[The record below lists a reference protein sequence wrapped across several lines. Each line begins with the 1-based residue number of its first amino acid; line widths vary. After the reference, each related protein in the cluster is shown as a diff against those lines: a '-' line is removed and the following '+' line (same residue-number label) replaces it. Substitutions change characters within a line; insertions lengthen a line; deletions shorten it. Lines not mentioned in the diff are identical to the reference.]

1 MNHTAGAAL
10 RRFIIGITALGFAGA
25 TVLGLPLAIAAQEP
39 TPLQSLEQSLDSLDF
54 EIVGPLP
61 TPDRIAGRVSQG
73 TQDGPVPEGLDV
85 TLITI
90 DGDDVAIDDATVQTA
105 TDGSFEFTGFPK
117 GDGYRYR
124 LTTLYGNLLQTV
136 NIEDAL
142 SPGSITL
149 LVYETTSVLE
159 SIAATTHVTIVP
171 RVDGKE
177 QLMGVLELVEISN
190 GGDKTFIADLQNP
203 APNGVPQLLRF
214 SLPEGFDELT
224 VDSDLP
230 SGNVLEI
237 DTGFALS
244 NAIPPGDFRVLF
256 SYVIEYDGSE
266 VVVDRSLPFD
276 VHEYRVL
283 MPPIFGMAEGS
294 RFTATD
300 DQQLGDTNYRVLQ
313 GSGFAGG
320 DRIRI
325 NFTGLPEPG
334 FTQRLQN
341 FVGDNALVT
350 FGLPLMAVAAMG
362 AMLIYV
368 FFVRD
373 RRKVATSAAG
383 VARDQLVAEIA
394 ALDQRHEAG
403 GIEEDEYAARR
414 QDLFDQ
420 ALGTEPPNEDAGT
433 AGGDDE
439 DLPAAES
446 EESDSGSR

>member
-1 MNHTAGAAL
+1 M
-10 RRFIIGITALGFAGA
+10 FA
-25 TVLGLPLAIAAQEP
+25 
-39 TPLQSLEQSLDSLDF
+39 D
-54 EIVGPLP
+54 
-61 TPDRIAGRVSQG
+61 
-73 TQDGPVPEGLDV
+73 
-85 TLITI
+85 
-90 DGDDVAIDDATVQTA
+90 
-105 TDGSFEFTGFPK
+105 
-117 GDGYRYR
+117 
-124 LTTLYGNLLQTV
+124 
-136 NIEDAL
+136 
-142 SPGSITL
+142 SITL
-149 LVYETTSVLE
+149 RVYETTSVLE

-171 RVDGKE
+171 RVDGKT

-203 APNGVPQLLRF
+203 APDGVPQLLRF
-214 SLPEGFDELT
+214 GLPEGFDELT

-266 VVVDRSLPFD
+266 VVLDRSLPFD

-283 MPPIFGMAEGS
+283 MPPVYGIAEGA

-313 GSGFAGG
+313 GSGFAVG

-325 NFTGLPEPG
+325 TFTGLPEPG

-350 FGLPLMAVAAMG
+350 FGLPLIAVAVMG

-373 RRKVATSAAG
+373 RRKVATSAGG
-383 VARDQLVAEIA
+383 VSRGQLVAEIA

-403 GIEEDEYAARR
+403 EIEEDEYTGRR
-414 QDLFDQ
+414 QELFDQ
-420 ALGTEPPNEDAGT
+420 ALGAESASEDAGVD
-433 AGGDDE
+433 AGAHDGM
-439 DLPAAES
+439 PAAD
-446 EESDSGSR
+446 SDERPSGRG

>member
-1 MNHTAGAAL
+1 MSYRTGATL
-10 RRFIIGITALGFAGA
+10 RRIVVGIIVLAVAGA
-25 TVLGLPLAIAAQEP
+25 TILGLPLAAVAQDP
-39 TPLQSLEQSLDSLDF
+39 PPVRSLDTQDF
-54 EIVGPLP
+54 QVVGPLP
-61 TPDRIAGRVSQG
+61 TPDRIAGHVSQG
-73 TQDGPVPEGLDV
+73 TQDGPIPAAHDV

-90 DGDDVAIDDATVQTA
+90 DGDDIAIDDATVQTA
-105 TDGSFEFTGFPK
+105 TDGSFEFTGFPQ
-117 GDGYRYR
+117 GEGYRYR
-124 LTTLYGNLLQTV
+124 LTTLYGNLQQTV
-136 NIEDAL
+136 NVEDAL
-142 SPGSITL
+142 NADSITL

-171 RVDGKE
+171 RVDGKT
-177 QLMGVLELVEISN
+177 QLMGVLELIEISN

-203 APNGVPQLLRF
+203 APDGMPQLLRF
-214 SLPEGFDELT
+214 GLPEGFDELT

-237 DTGFALS
+237 NTGFALS

-266 VVVDRSLPFD
+266 VVLDRSLPFD

-283 MPPIFGMAEGS
+283 MPPVFGTAEGAG
-294 RFTATD
+294 FAATD

-313 GSGFAGG
+313 GSGFAMG

-325 NFTGLPEPG
+325 TFTGLPEPG

-350 FGLPLMAVAAMG
+350 FGLPLIAVAVMG

-373 RRKVATSAAG
+373 RRKVATSAGG
-383 VARDQLVAEIA
+383 VSREQLVAEIA
-394 ALDQRHEAG
+394 ALDKRHDAG
-403 GIEEDEYAARR
+403 EVEEDEYTGRR
-414 QDLFDQ
+414 QNLFDQ
-420 ALGTEPPNEDAGT
+420 ALGAEPVSEDAKDQ
-433 AGGDDE
+433 ASSHD
-439 DLPAAES
+439 DLPSAD
-446 EESDSGSR
+446 SDEGPSGRG

>member
-1 MNHTAGAAL
+1 MSHTAGAAL
-10 RRFIIGITALGFAGA
+10 RPFVIGIAALSIAGA
-25 TVLGLPLAIAAQEP
+25 ALLGLPLDAAAQEP
-39 TPLQSLEQSLDSLDF
+39 LPLEQSLDASNF
-54 EIVGPLP
+54 QIVGPLP
-61 TPDRIAGRVSQG
+61 TPDRIAGIVAQG
-73 TQDGPVPEGLDV
+73 TQDGSIPEDLDV

-105 TDGSFEFTGFPK
+105 ADGSFEFTGFPK
-117 GDGYRYR
+117 GEGFRYR
-124 LTTLYGNLLQTV
+124 LTTLYGNLRQTV

-142 SPGSITL
+142 NADSITL
-149 LVYETTSVLE
+149 RVFETTSKLE

-171 RVDGKE
+171 RVDGKTR
-177 QLMGVLELVEISN
+177 LMGILELVEISN

-203 APNGVPQLLRF
+203 APGGVPQLLRF

-237 DTGFALS
+237 ETGFALS
-244 NAIPPGDFRVLF
+244 NAVPPGDFRVLF

-266 VVVDRSLPFD
+266 VVLDRSLPFD

-283 MPPIFGMAEGS
+283 MPPIFGKAEGA
-294 RFTATD
+294 RFTAID

-313 GSGFAGG
+313 GSGFARG

-325 NFTGLPEPG
+325 VFTGLPEPG

-350 FGLPLMAVAAMG
+350 VGLPLTAVAVMG

-368 FFVRD
+368 FLVRD
-373 RRKVATSAAG
+373 RRKVAATAG
-383 VARDQLVAEIA
+383 GMTRDELVAEIA
-394 ALDQRHEAG
+394 ALDQRRDEG
-403 GIEEDEYAARR
+403 GIEEEDYASRR
-414 QDLFDQ
+414 RGLFDQ
-420 ALGTEPPNEDAGT
+420 ALGAEGASEDA
-433 AGGDDE
+433 AAEGGDDE
-439 DLPAAES
+439 DLPAT
-446 EESDSGSR
+446 ESDDGSSDSK